1 MKIQN
6 LLIIAALFVILFN
19 KSIVAQ
25 DNDCFINPPGVTC
38 DGWNSV
44 QTTEMFAF
52 AGGCTLTVNYSYRE
66 CLINTCTPPRKIR
79 QYSMGSIDFNE
90 SLSECLTF
98 ASNLF
103 PGYPDDFGN
112 IDQTYF
118 NYITDE
124 IFKTIGIR
132 DFEAY
137 YNGLNPL
144 QKLAYNCAG
153 TPPECSFPDIGG
165 CNKYEV
171 RFSNPKCRAFCIMKR
186 IVGTSE
192 SIVTV
197 TPLYCPGATP
207 VACCEYKKFMCMCG
221 TDVLVTETNT
231 TTQGNCNPVTEP
243 INQCPVVQP
252 PWSRQYID
260 CSQSCQ

>member
-25 DNDCFINPPGVTC
+25 EYDCFINPPEVTC
-38 DGWNSV
+38 GGWTSA

-52 AGGCTLTVNYSYRE
+52 AGGCTLTVYYNYRE
-66 CLINTCTPPRKIR
+66 CTDNSCNPPRTIR
-79 QYSMGSIDFNE
+79 QYSMGSISFNE
-90 SLSECLTF
+90 SLTECLTL
-98 ASNLF
+98 ARNLF
-103 PGYPDDFGN
+103 PGYPDDFAN
-112 IDQTYF
+112 IDQLYF
-118 NYITDE
+118 NYMIDE
-124 IFKTIGIR
+124 IFRTIGIR
-132 DFEAY
+132 DFVAF
-137 YNGLNPL
+137 YNGLNPI
-144 QKLAYNCAG
+144 QKLNYNCAG
-153 TPPECSFPDIGG
+153 LPPNCTMPETG
-165 CNKYEV
+165 CKRYEV
-171 RFSNPKCRAFCIMKR
+171 RFSNPKCRAYCIIKGT
-186 IVGTSE
+186 VGTSE